1 MPRAPFRERD
11 RGLKSSAPHRWWPD
25 KVLSPPRKIRHDGPA
40 WDVAGRESSTFD
52 LSARA
57 VARPSAPFARSS
69 LIVYSTRK
77 SQLNLASKRLR
88 LSMRP
93 QSDKSTL
100 VAHVVSALIS
110 TTGVG
115 ALSVGPAQFPF
126 HLLGR
131 DTDESDAHP
140 DSNRLLPAQSWPT
153 GDAVREGDGPGELE
167 LLRPYLGRL
176 SLTRLLFLFFPAA
189 VPHQLCANGYRLH
202 RRHQGQSAS
211 LSSELAGLTQP
222 RDVSQP
228 SAELT
233 CRSLPVFSASTCPM
247 AYLIRLRWRALPR
260 CTLSSHS
267 RRYSGC
273 SSLACTSSVG

>member
-1 MPRAPFRERD
+1 MAHDRPRPRSAVGLKWRPPLPLLTNTIPRAPFRERD

-167 LLRPYLGRL
+167 LLPRSTGDLQVSLDSSSSSSQLLYLISFAQTVIDCTGAIR
-176 SLTRLLFLFFPAA
+176 
-189 VPHQLCANGYRLH
+189 
-202 RRHQGQSAS
+202 
-211 LSSELAGLTQP
+211 
-222 RDVSQP
+222 VSQRP
-228 SAELT
+228 
-233 CRSLPVFSASTCPM
+233 CRAS
-247 AYLIRLRWRALPR
+247 
-260 CTLSSHS
+260 
-267 RRYSGC
+267 
-273 SSLACTSSVG
+273 